1 MSDRPIDMGIWSAIR
16 ATTRRLASVREA
28 ALCGERTATAPRA
41 VICESWRRALGSG
54 VDPDRDRRER
64 PLTVEELEHRRHSS
78 QLASL
83 LPLFNSG
90 LLPAVDAAQQ
100 IMVVADG
107 EGRVL
112 WREGCAAVRR
122 MADRH
127 GFDKGADWTEDV
139 VGTNAIGTAL
149 VARRPSWCTPP
160 STSYAPTTSGRAP
173 PRRSTTRATGGCWA
187 SWTSAARRTPST
199 PRSCRWSPRWPG
211 SRRASCASGTTARWT
226 GCGRAPP
233 PYWPGSAGRH
243 WPDKD
248 GWTAAVTGL
257 APPDRVALPQVPRG
271 RAAVAAALRHVHA
284 GAAARRLADAAS
296 ARHRRRARPTG
307 AVDLGGRRQA
317 GSGSPARR
325 AAGRTS

>member
-1 MSDRPIDMGIWSAIR
+1 MSDRPIDMGIWSAQEIR

-149 VARRPSWCTPP
+149 VARRPVLVHTTEHFVRTHHQWTCAA
-160 STSYAPTTSGRAP
+160 APLHDPRDGRLLGIVDVSGPAHTFHPTVLSLVTAVARLAEGELRERHHGALDRLRA
-173 PRRSTTRATGGCWA
+173 
-187 SWTSAARRTPST
+187 SAA
-199 PRSCRWSPRWPG
+199 
-211 SRRASCASGTTARWT
+211 
-226 GCGRAPP
+226 
-233 PYWPGSAGRH
+233 
-243 WPDKD
+243 
-248 GWTAAVTGL
+248 
-257 APPDRVALPQVPRG
+257 DRKSVV
-271 RAAVAAALRHVHA
+271 
-284 GAAARRLADAAS
+284 
-296 ARHRRRARPTG
+296 
-307 AVDLGGRRQA
+307 
-317 GSGSPARR
+317 
-325 AAGRTS
+325 